1 MTKHTHAENMA
12 LYAQDALE
20 TDKPWER
27 WQFRVLDGDPWVDCT
42 VSISWG
48 LDLQYRRK
56 PRTITINGYE
66 VPEPVREALDSGEK
80 YFFPRLYTEAQ
91 ADWHKWGNDSID
103 NRLLN
108 NGLIHLTE
116 EAARAHAEALL
127 SFTKKDTRK

>member
-1 MTKHTHAENMA
+1 MPKHPYAENMA
-12 LYAQDALE
+12 LYAQDAME

-66 VPEPVREALDSGEK
+66 VPEPVREPLAMRQK
-80 YFFPRLYTEAQ
+80 YFFPCISNDGLV
-91 ADWHKWGNDSID
+91 DWFHWGGYPID
-103 NRLLN
+103 NRLLGR
-108 NGLIHLTE
+108 GLIHLTE
-116 EAARAHAEALL
+116 EAACAHAEALL
-127 SFTKKDTRK
+127 SFTKKEENK

>member
-1 MTKHTHAENMA
+1 MPKHPYAENMA
-12 LYAQDALE
+12 LYAQDAME

-56 PRTITINGYE
+56 PRTITINGIE
-66 VPEPVREALDSGEK
+66 VPEPVREPLEIEQK
-80 YFFPRLYTEAQ
+80 YFFPYPAYTDRT
-91 ADWHKWGNDSID
+91 DWYEWSGDSVD
-103 NRLLN
+103 NQLLN
-108 NGLIHLTE
+108 DGLIHLTE

-127 SFTKKDTRK
+127 SFTKRG